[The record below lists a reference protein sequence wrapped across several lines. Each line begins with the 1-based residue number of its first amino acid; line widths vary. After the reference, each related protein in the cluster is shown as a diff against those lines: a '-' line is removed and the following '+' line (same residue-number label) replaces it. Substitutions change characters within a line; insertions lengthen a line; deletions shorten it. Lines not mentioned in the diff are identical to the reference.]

1 MGSGPGC
8 GPAVRDLLAAG
19 AAEPPEGCAVLRL
32 TLPAGARYTGYRY
45 EVQERSGGVDCLAG
59 RDCPGG
65 GRWPLDP
72 ALVRSAGTTAVSAAF
87 ENPGTGAGRR
97 AVLTIYY
104 TGAER
109 NP

>member
-1 MGSGPGC
+1 
-8 GPAVRDLLAAG
+8 
-19 AAEPPEGCAVLRL
+19 VLRL

-45 EVQERSGGVDCLAG
+45 EVQERSGSVDCLAG

-72 ALVRSAGTTAVSAAF
+72 ALVRSAAGTTVSAAF
-87 ENPGTGAGRR
+87 ENLETGGGRR
-97 AVLTIYY
+97 AVLTIYS
-104 TGAER
+104 TGVER